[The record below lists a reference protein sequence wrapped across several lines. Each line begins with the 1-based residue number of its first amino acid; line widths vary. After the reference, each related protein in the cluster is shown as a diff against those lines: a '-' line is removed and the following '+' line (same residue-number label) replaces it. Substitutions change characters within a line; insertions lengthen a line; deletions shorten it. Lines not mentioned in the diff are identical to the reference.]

1 MPMPFPARPREGM
14 KKKQGSAF
22 SPFSL
27 RPWPRRPGREK
38 TGPVCAGSGP
48 DFSGWQRS
56 SWPPRLHQDE
66 TLPQMVVC
74 LSPEPEKTVRWEGRG
89 PAGGEEK
96 EKGYSFRLTWHSRV
110 LGRVEVAGVAR
121 EDEVELL
128 VAVEKAQAEAKPEA
142 WRALQELKSY
152 LDDRGWKVKQVLFS
166 KVAEGEEKAE
176 PMPPRVDGWV

>member
-1 MPMPFPARPREGM
+1 M
-14 KKKQGSAF
+14 
-22 SPFSL
+22 
-27 RPWPRRPGREK
+27 
-38 TGPVCAGSGP
+38 
-48 DFSGWQRS
+48 
-56 SWPPRLHQDE
+56 
-66 TLPQMVVC
+66 
-74 LSPEPEKTVRWEGRG
+74 
-89 PAGGEEK
+89 
-96 EKGYSFRLTWHSRV
+96 
-110 LGRVEVAGVAR
+110 AR